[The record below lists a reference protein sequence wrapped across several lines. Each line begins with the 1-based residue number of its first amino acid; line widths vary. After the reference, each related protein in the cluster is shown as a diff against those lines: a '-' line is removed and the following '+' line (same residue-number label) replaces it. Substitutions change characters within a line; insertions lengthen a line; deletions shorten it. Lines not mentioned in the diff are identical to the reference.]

1 MDAPRNPIIEFRR
14 ICHSYAKPSGE
25 PLVVLAEIDAALR
38 EGEILGLLG
47 RSGSGKSTF
56 LRIAAGLIKPTSGE
70 VLYRGAPL
78 SAPSEGIT
86 VVFQTFAL
94 YPWLSVVENVEAGLD
109 ALRLPRAEMRRRAEA
124 AIDLIGLDGFQP
136 AYPRELSG
144 GMRQRVGFARAIVAD
159 PIALLMDEP
168 FSGAR
173 CPDGRDTAHRFS
185 RSMDRAQLPLK
196 TVLLVTHNIEEAVL
210 LCDRF

>member
-56 LRIAAGLIKPTSGE
+56 LRIGAGLIKPTSGE

-94 YPWLSVVENVEAGLD
+94 YPWLSVV
-109 ALRLPRAEMRRRAEA
+109 
-124 AIDLIGLDGFQP
+124 
-136 AYPRELSG
+136 
-144 GMRQRVGFARAIVAD
+144 
-159 PIALLMDEP
+159 
-168 FSGAR
+168 
-173 CPDGRDTAHRFS
+173 
-185 RSMDRAQLPLK
+185 
-196 TVLLVTHNIEEAVL
+196 
-210 LCDRF
+210 